1 MNNEKDLIKMID
13 QAFENAVAP
22 ADGDVSN
29 GAETLG
35 GYTTPEQFHEETGIR
50 FRMTKAEREQYGTD
64 AAARLAAFRA
74 RQDAGSLPTRSASAS
89 QG

>member
-35 GYTTPEQFHEETGIR
+35 G
-50 FRMTKAEREQYGTD
+50 
-64 AAARLAAFRA
+64 
-74 RQDAGSLPTRSASAS
+74 RS
-89 QG
+89 